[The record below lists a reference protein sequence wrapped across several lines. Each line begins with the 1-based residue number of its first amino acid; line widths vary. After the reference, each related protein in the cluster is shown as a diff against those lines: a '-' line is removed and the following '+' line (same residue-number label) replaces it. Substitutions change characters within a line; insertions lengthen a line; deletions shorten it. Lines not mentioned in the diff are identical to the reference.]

1 MKKKI
6 LLGVIFAVLFVGLT
20 GCGNTTK
27 EEKNNNNG
35 NTNTNTTKPDHK
47 IYKYMAVR
55 SDSGSNLLYS
65 AYLFDDSFVV
75 YNGDK
80 KYQPCLIME
89 FDTETGKAKSI
100 KFYTFFSGEEYLNQ
114 AKEKFESS
122 SKEAKKNFSNLK
134 TKKLNDELY
143 YLVVDVDPE
152 SYACTQFIDSYLVKG
167 QDIEKYKDEV
177 YYSRLYNYDS
187 EPPHEEGDNYF
198 EESLESSRIEWSD
211 NKIEAYEN

>member
-6 LLGVIFAVLFVGLT
+6 LLVVIFAILFVGLT

-27 EEKNNNNG
+27 EENNNNNG
-35 NTNTNTTKPDHK
+35 NTSTNTKKSDHK

-55 SDSGSNLLYS
+55 SDLGSNLLYS

-89 FDTETGKAKSI
+89 FNTETGKAKSI
-100 KFYTFFSGEEYLNQ
+100 KFYSFYGGEEYLNQ
-114 AKEKFESS
+114 AVEKYESS
-122 SKEAKKNFSNLK
+122 SNGAKKNFSNLK
-134 TKKLNDELY
+134 KEKINDEVY

-152 SYACTQFIDSYLVKG
+152 SYATTQFIDTYLVKG

-177 YYSRLYNYDS
+177 YYSRLYNFDS

-198 EESLESSRIEWSD
+198 EESLESLRIEWSD
-211 NKIEAYEN
+211 SEIKPF